1 MGSGECGVTLAISLQ
16 HSNYSEICCSHTVLK
31 FIWVL
36 FKCTCTYIYTV
47 YIFSSPE
54 PSGSQGELIVYPCS
68 VVRPSV
74 RRPPFSKIFFSE
86 TAWPI
91 KAKFYMKHLWEGGT
105 NVYINNPGH
114 MTKMAAMPIYG
125 KNPSKI
131 FFSGTTGPIST
142 KLGMK
147 HR

>member
-1 MGSGECGVTLAISLQ
+1 MRKQRCRSAVQISAF
-16 HSNYSEICCSHTVLK
+16 V
-31 FIWVL
+31 
-36 FKCTCTYIYTV
+36 
-47 YIFSSPE
+47 SSPE

-68 VVRPSV
+68 VVRPSSVRPSSVV
-74 RRPPFSKIFFSE
+74 RRPPFSKIFSSE
-86 TAWPI
+86 TALPI

-105 NVYINNPGH
+105 NVYINNLGH

-131 FFSGTTGPIST
+131 FFSGTTGLIST

-147 HR
+147 H